1 MPADLLSVVMPT
13 RNRPERL
20 LRAAE
25 SVLSQ
30 DVDDIELVVVDDAST
45 DDTPE
50 VLDRLAC
57 DDRVTVVHNA
67 ESLGPGGSRNRG
79 IAASRGNLL
88 GFCDD
93 DDTWLPGA
101 GRAVLETFADD
112 REVGV
117 VTGWHRVVHDPDG
130 RTALFRGPCYY
141 GAGQLVWFDFVGVP
155 FGVIRRDLFEPDLA
169 VDPQLPSCEDWDL
182 WLRCAQVRP
191 IRTLPRVVYAYH
203 QHGGV
208 RVTREGSAFFVGRQ
222 RFIEKHAGSMSPSCR
237 LYHELVA
244 AQLTGGRKGAVAQL
258 GGEWRTPAA
267 ASLATAVLGASAAAS
282 AIGTRRHDPG
292 LPARTVAWLL
302 GAGRETR

>member
-30 DVDDIELVVVDDAST
+30 EAGDIELVVVDDAST

-67 ESLGPGGSRNRG
+67 ESLGPGGSRNQG

-93 DDTWLPGA
+93 DDTWLPGTA
-101 GRAVLETFADD
+101 TAVLAAFADD
-112 REVGV
+112 QEVGV
-117 VTGWHRVVHDPDG
+117 LTGWHRVVHDPDG
-130 RTALFRGPCYY
+130 RTALFRGPSHY

-155 FGVIRRDLFEPDLA
+155 FGVIRRELFEPGLA

-203 QHGGV
+203 QHGGT
-208 RVTREGSAFFVGRQ
+208 RVTREGSAFYIGRQ
-222 RFIEKHAGSMSPSCR
+222 RFIQKHAESMSPACR

-244 AQLTGGRKGAVAQL
+244 AQLTGGRKGVAEQL
-258 GGEWRTPAA
+258 GAEWRTPLGAGLAATVLAVSGA
-267 ASLATAVLGASAAAS
+267 ASS
-282 AIGTRRHDPG
+282 IGTRRHDPG
-292 LPARTVAWLL
+292 LPARTVARLL

>member
-13 RNRPERL
+13 RNRPDRL

-30 DVDDIELVVVDDAST
+30 DFGEIELVVVDDAST
-45 DDTPE
+45 DDTAE
-50 VLDRLAC
+50 ALDRLAE
-57 DDRVTVVHNA
+57 DERVRVVHNA

-79 IAASRGNLL
+79 IAAARGNLL

-101 GRAVLETFADD
+101 AKAILDALADD
-112 REVGV
+112 PEVGV
-117 VTGWHRVVHDPDG
+117 FTGWHQVVHDPGG
-130 RTALFRGPCYY
+130 RTALFRGPCRY
-141 GAGQLVWFDFVGVP
+141 GAGELAWFDFVGVP
-155 FGVIRRDLFEPDLA
+155 FGIIRRDLFEPDLA

-182 WLRCAQVRP
+182 WLRCARVRP

-222 RFIEKHAGSMSPSCR
+222 RFIEKHAESMSASCR
-237 LYHELVA
+237 LYHELVS
-244 AQLTGGRKGAVAQL
+244 AQLTQGRKGAAEQL
-258 GGEWRTPAA
+258 GAEWRTPVSAA
-267 ASLATAVLGASAAAS
+267 IAAAVLGASAAAS

-292 LPARTVAWLL
+292 LPARTVARML
-302 GAGRETR
+302 GVERATR

>member
-20 LRAAE
+20 LRASE

-30 DVDDIELVVVDDAST
+30 DVDSIELVVVDDDST

-57 DDRVTVVHNA
+57 DERVTVVHNA

-79 IAASRGNLL
+79 IAAARGNLL

-101 GRAVLETFADD
+101 ARAVIDAFADD
-112 REVGV
+112 PEVGV
-117 VTGWHRVVHDPDG
+117 ITGWHHVVHDPDG
-130 RTALFRGPCYY
+130 HTALFRGPCRY
-141 GAGQLVWFDFVGVP
+141 GAAQLAWFDFVGIP
-155 FGVIRRDLFEPDLA
+155 FGVIRRDLFDPDLA
-169 VDPQLPSCEDWDL
+169 VDPRLPSCEDWDL
-182 WLRCAQVRP
+182 WLRCAQIRP

-208 RVTREGSAFFVGRQ
+208 RVTREGSAFFVGRE
-222 RFIEKHAGSMSPSCR
+222 RFIEKHAGSMSASCR
-237 LYHELVA
+237 LYHELVT
-244 AQLTGGRKGAVAQL
+244 AQLTQGRRGAAEQL
-258 GGEWRTPAA
+258 AAEWRTPVSATIAA
-267 ASLATAVLGASAAAS
+267 AVLGASAAAS
-282 AIGTRRHDPG
+282 AIGTRRRDPG
-292 LPARTVAWLL
+292 LPARTVARML
-302 GAGRETR
+302 GVERETR

>member
-1 MPADLLSVVMPT
+1 MPVDLLSVVMPT

-20 LRAAE
+20 ERAAE

-30 DVDDIELVVVDDAST
+30 DTGDIELVVVDDAST
-45 DDTPE
+45 DHTSD
-50 VLDRLAC
+50 VLDRLAA
-57 DDRVTVVHNA
+57 DARVTVVRNA

-101 GRAVLETFADD
+101 AQAVLDALADD

-117 VTGWHRVVHDPDG
+117 VTGWHRVVHDSDG
-130 RTALFRGPCYY
+130 HTALFRGPCRY
-141 GAGQLVWFDFVGVP
+141 AAEQLVWFDFVAVP
-155 FGVIRRDLFEPDLA
+155 FGVIRRELFEPDLA

-203 QHGGV
+203 QHGGT
-208 RVTREGSAFFVGRQ
+208 RVTRQGSAFFVGRR
-222 RFIEKHAGSMSPSCR
+222 RFIDKHAPSMSAPCR

-244 AQLTGGRKGAVAQL
+244 AQLTGGRKGAAERL
-258 GGEWRTPAA
+258 GADWRTPLAA
-267 ASLATAVLGASAAAS
+267 AFAAAILGASAAAS

-292 LPARTVAWLL
+292 LPARTVARLL
-302 GAGRETR
+302 GAGREPR